1 MLECPYSNTETMINL
16 DDRYHSYLHGSKRMR
31 IDGVDERVKGYGW
44 HDDGKEIVGYYV
56 TTENYQL
63 YYNLD
68 EQFLRMEALAEL
80 VAS

>member
-16 DDRYHSYLHGSKRMR
+16 DERYQSYLTGHKKMR
-31 IDGVDERVKGYGW
+31 IDGVNERVKGYGW
-44 HDDGKEIVGYYV
+44 HDNGKEITGYYV

-68 EQFLRMEALAEL
+68 EQFLRMEALSEL